1 MINIRY
7 KYHAAKTAYMGVCCV
22 YIHIYIYI
30 YRNIC
35 ANIYIYIYIYI
46 LVCIKRYMILR

>member
-22 YIHIYIYI
+22 YIHIYIFIVTYAQI
-30 YRNIC
+30 Y
-35 ANIYIYIYIYI
+35 IYIYIYIYI

>member
-30 YRNIC
+30 FIVTY
-35 ANIYIYIYIYI
+35 AQIYIYIYIYI